1 MHHRR
6 NAKTWDQEYA
16 ELQKREERLA
26 HSITDYVGSWKFI
39 RLQSFFIAVWII
51 GNILST
57 SYQYGLH
64 GLNFRSWDPYPFIL
78 LNLVFSFQ
86 SAYTAPFIL
95 MDSKYCGLRDRHVAE
110 NTQLEVEEIRYMLRR
125 IERKMQIDED
135 RG

>member
-1 MHHRR
+1 MHHRIT
-6 NAKTWDQEYA
+6 KTWDQEYA
-16 ELQKREERLA
+16 DLQRREERLA
-26 HSITDYVGSWKFI
+26 HVITDYVGSWKFI
-39 RLQSFFIAVWII
+39 KVQSFFIFAWIV
-51 GNILST
+51 GNIITT

-64 GLNFRSWDPYPFIL
+64 GFNFHSWDPYPFIL

-95 MDSKYCGLRDRHVAE
+95 MDSKYNVLRDRHVAE

-125 IERKMQIDED
+125 IERHLKIEED